1 MEGLLARA
9 ALLLFADGTTSAR
22 RKQVART
29 SFLQSEATR
38 SGHLRVTGMARRHLD
53 NRRHRAFIPRIVFRA
68 RRGHDTPACGKS
80 AGGREIF
87 RLRGRPTSRPGGAPG
102 GAAPVQRAS
111 QTRWIGRR
119 ASRAGVATPFVR
131 RVPGASS
138 APARG
143 LASPWRLPAL
153 HSLSERKKGTG
164 GPAPAKQQGRRS
176 VGFHSSL
183 ILHPYLRK

>member
-1 MEGLLARA
+1 MLWSPLCPSRRMSRSLLSEPSGC
-9 ALLLFADGTTSAR
+9 ADILTSASSSIYSYRIIFRTR
-22 RKQVART
+22 RA
-29 SFLQSEATR
+29 
-38 SGHLRVTGMARRHLD
+38 
-53 NRRHRAFIPRIVFRA
+53 
-68 RRGHDTPACGKS
+68 HDTLTCGKS
-80 AGGREIF
+80 ASGREIL
-87 RLRGRPTSRPGGAPG
+87 RSRGRPTSRPGGAPG

-131 RVPGASS
+131 RVTGASS

-153 HSLSERKKGTG
+153 HSRSERKMGTG

-176 VGFHSSL
+176 VGFVMVAVLLSQ
-183 ILHPYLRK
+183 

>member
-1 MEGLLARA
+1 M
-9 ALLLFADGTTSAR
+9 T
-22 RKQVART
+22 
-29 SFLQSEATR
+29 
-38 SGHLRVTGMARRHLD
+38 
-53 NRRHRAFIPRIVFRA
+53 
-68 RRGHDTPACGKS
+68 RRGGAYEGGAAFRPPPSRPAPN
-80 AGGREIF
+80 R
-87 RLRGRPTSRPGGAPG
+87 RPGGALG

-153 HSLSERKKGTG
+153 HSLSERKQGTG
-164 GPAPAKQQGRRS
+164 GPAPAKQQGQRS
-176 VGFHSSL
+176 VGFAFTIGSRCL
-183 ILHPYLRK
+183 DPT